1 MAGNAVQSSSES
13 NPLELETYNLV
24 QFSPNGNADWKKEH
38 STIVTIEDLADRVV
52 SAKYVWTNSVSEP
65 ADSAFVESV
74 ANGDTMSHNGVS
86 GTYYLWVFA
95 ETESGERLKLRSEG
109 FNLDNAGPTINT
121 FDYTAVNY
129 SSFNLNMTAT
139 DNQSGIVEY
148 EIFVA
153 GTSQGK
159 TALSEASPSVTKEIS
174 ITNAAYGNNACYV
187 IVTDRLGNTSR
198 KDITAKTLMDTTGPN
213 ITSFTATKSS
223 ATAIALS
230 ATANDT
236 GIGLVKF
243 EFYVDN
249 VLKST
254 QTCTATTASVTK
266 SYTATGLSTGSHS
279 CKVIVYD
286 VANNSST
293 KTVTGATK
301 LYTWEK
307 WNTTSTSI
315 YKRDSGYTTETWIKS
330 SGSWTVY
337 TSVSFSNTSGF
348 SGSGNNQSMYYG
360 GWGQYASWRNMRYA
374 CISATSY
381 YYLSSVGNYSGGY
394 NYVMNKYTCSRKTI
408 YSKGTTKYSDVTST
422 SSTAYPNGGASG
434 SYWYV
439 YKGVY

>member
-213 ITSFTATKSS
+213 ITAFTATKSS

-293 KTVTGATK
+293 KTVSGSTK
-301 LYTWEK
+301 LYTWER
-307 WNTTSTSI
+307 W
-315 YKRDSGYTTETWIKS
+315 
-330 SGSWTVY
+330 
-337 TSVSFSNTSGF
+337 
-348 SGSGNNQSMYYG
+348 
-360 GWGQYASWRNMRYA
+360 
-374 CISATSY
+374 SATSTTIYEKTSKSGSLTCTFPCAVY
-381 YYLSSVGNYSGGY
+381 YMPSCGSTSTNTFYSSNGKYYVCIASYKQAAPSSGRIISVCSPSYVTQSGCCWAYVSGFRVSTGYSGSCGNYKI
-394 NYVMNKYTCSRKTI
+394 NYIDYRKHI
-408 YSKGTTKYSDVTST
+408 KNNLFKGLN
-422 SSTAYPNGGASG
+422 PIF
-434 SYWYV
+434 
-439 YKGVY
+439 

>member
-109 FNLDNAGPTINT
+109 FNLDNTGPTINSFT
-121 FDYTAVNY
+121 STPVNY

-249 VLKST
+249 VLLST

-293 KTVTGATK
+293 KTVTGSTK

-307 WNTTSTSI
+307 WSCIKTTTYSLVNNGTTT
-315 YKRDSGYTTETWIKS
+315 KRT
-330 SGSWTVY
+330 
-337 TSVSFSNTSGF
+337 
-348 SGSGNNQSMYYG
+348 YYG
-360 GWGQYASWRNMRYA
+360 STYFVYNSYCFNSCTGSLTGVGGSNRKGGESNSSLGILSHYEISGKNLIYWSKQTNSYTGGMSSSSWWREWE
-374 CISATSY
+374 
-381 YYLSSVGNYSGGY
+381 
-394 NYVMNKYTCSRKTI
+394 
-408 YSKGTTKYSDVTST
+408 GTVKVVQS
-422 SSTAYPNGGASG
+422 
-434 SYWYV
+434 
-439 YKGVY
+439 

>member
-213 ITSFTATKSS
+213 ITAFTATKSS
-223 ATAIALS
+223 ETAIALS
-230 ATANDT
+230 ATAQDT
-236 GIGLVKF
+236 GTGVIKF

-254 QTCTATTASVTK
+254 QTCTATTESVTK

-286 VANNSST
+286 TKDNSSE
-293 KTVTGATK
+293 KTTTGATK
-301 LYTWEK
+301 LYTWERYSVNATYSYSYSVGSK
-307 WNTTSTSI
+307 AGSYNENPAQPAG
-315 YKRDSGYTTETWIKS
+315 GYRATFNYCTGTWIKGS
-330 SGSWTVY
+330 QLYWCQMSGYSFCY
-337 TSVSFSNTSGF
+337 TSSS
-348 SGSGNNQSMYYG
+348 
-360 GWGQYASWRNMRYA
+360 RP
-374 CISATSY
+374 Y
-381 YYLSSVGNYSGGY
+381 YYCYTGCWGCSSWNKRY
-394 NYVMNKYTCSRKTI
+394 NYDYYNIDVTSTPH
-408 YSKGTTKYSDVTST
+408 YSKGSTKYSDVTST
-422 SSTAYPNGGASG
+422 NSSTYPSNGASG

>member
-1 MAGNAVQSSSES
+1 MELACPKYLFYAIIFDVAGNAVQSSSES

-213 ITSFTATKSS
+213 ITAFTATKSS
-223 ATAIALS
+223 ETAIALS
-230 ATANDT
+230 ATAQDT
-236 GIGLVKF
+236 GTGVIKF

-254 QTCTATTASVTK
+254 QTCTATTESVTK
-266 SYTATGLSTGSHS
+266 SCTATGLSTGSHS

-293 KTVTGATK
+293 KTVTGSTK
-301 LYTWEK
+301 LYTWTK
-307 WNTTSTSI
+307 WSTTSTTS
-315 YKRDSGYTTETWIKS
+315 YVQYNGGGYTTYRICFNKS
-330 SGSWTVY
+330 HM
-337 TSVSFSNTSGF
+337 
-348 SGSGNNQSMYYG
+348 GN
-360 GWGQYASWRNMRYA
+360 RF
-374 CISATSY
+374 
-381 YYLSSVGNYSGGY
+381 
-394 NYVMNKYTCSRKTI
+394 
-408 YSKGTTKYSDVTST
+408 
-422 SSTAYPNGGASG
+422 
-434 SYWYV
+434 
-439 YKGVY
+439 